1 MDIGVDRDFPVL
13 PNGNDS
19 SSVDVARPNVISPV
33 FSVIVASEEGS
44 SKIIYIYTTE
54 ITQETMLFLNIT

>member
-1 MDIGVDRDFPVL
+1 VDIGVDRDFPVL

-19 SSVDVARPNVISPV
+19 SSGDVVRPNVISPV

-44 SKIIYIYTTE
+44 SKIIYISTTN
-54 ITQETMLFLNIT
+54 ITQEIMLFQNIT